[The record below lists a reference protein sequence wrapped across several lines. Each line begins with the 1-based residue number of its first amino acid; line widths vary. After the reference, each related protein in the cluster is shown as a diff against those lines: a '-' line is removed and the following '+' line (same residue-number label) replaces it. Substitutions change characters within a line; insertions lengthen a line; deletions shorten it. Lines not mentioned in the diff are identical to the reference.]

1 MVVLMSVRLGM
12 VALLFLSLTSEASAQ
27 YHRGSAEPSKPTG
40 EARPP
45 IEKRWYGWQTLAVD
59 AVAVASFAYGAE
71 HEQGELILGSLAV
84 FVLAPPIVH
93 LTHDRLGAAG
103 GSLLVR
109 LAVPALFSAVSLTTC
124 AGDGQASCPPLVFYG
139 GIAMGFAIA
148 SAADAIFLG
157 REPVPRAQP
166 MPPRATLTPAL
177 WVDAKG
183 ARAAVTVRF

>member
-1 MVVLMSVRLGM
+1 M

-109 LAVPALFSAVSLTTC
+109 LTVPALFSAVSLTTC
-124 AGDGQASCPPLVFYG
+124 AGGEQASCPPLAFYG
-139 GIAMGFAIA
+139 VIAMGFAIA
-148 SAADAIFLG
+148 SATDAIFLG
-157 REPVPRAQP
+157 SEPVPKAQP
-166 MPPRATLTPAL
+166 MPPSATLTPSL